1 MPRRAR
7 RVGRGNTRPFE
18 AVVASSLKTGAVVFR
33 CQLFPVQHPTV
44 PVRPQAVV
52 LATIHCVS
60 FSPCRICKPTVSLAW
75 AHLELL
81 RPGPR
86 RTAAVTQPV

>member
-1 MPRRAR
+1 MSRRAR
-7 RVGRGNTRPFE
+7 RIRRGNTRPFE

-33 CQLFPVQHPTV
+33 SQLFPVQHPPV

-52 LATIHCVS
+52 LSTIHCV
-60 FSPCRICKPTVSLAW
+60 SPCRICKPAVSLAW